1 MPQLLLQSSC
11 FHVSDSLLFRCPT
24 FPFRSSGVKALVSP
38 GDLDVS
44 CGCSEL
50 PTRGALWQGWF
61 GEEMMTFGREG
72 EHLQP
77 VKRRA
82 AVSTGEEPKEN

>member
-1 MPQLLLQSSC
+1 MVQTASYLGVPPFL
-11 FHVSDSLLFRCPT
+11 
-24 FPFRSSGVKALVSP
+24 FRSSGLKALVSP
-38 GDLDVS
+38 GDLDAS

-50 PTRGALWQGWF
+50 PTQGALWQGWF
-61 GEEMMTFGREG
+61 GEEMMTFRREG

-82 AVSTGEEPKEN
+82 ALSTGEEPKEN

>member
-1 MPQLLLQSSC
+1 MSQMLLQSSC
-11 FHVSDSLLFRCPT
+11 FHVSDSLLFRCPP
-24 FPFRSSGVKALVSP
+24 FPFRSSGLKALVSP

-50 PTRGALWQGWF
+50 PTQGWF